1 MEKAFEHAHFIWPA
15 GLSGE
20 DSYAEFLTSFEA
32 PEEKAVCRIS
42 CDGDYTLF
50 LNGEAVGCNQYGDFE
65 YYKISLS
72 EKRQKHARRAGLA
85 FRFPQSAL
93 PSRRARS
100 HF

>member
-42 CDGDYTLF
+42 CDGDRRRNSAVP
-50 LNGEAVGCNQYGDFE
+50 NGS
-65 YYKISLS
+65 IMI
-72 EKRQKHARRAGLA
+72 
-85 FRFPQSAL
+85 AL
-93 PSRRARS
+93 PPITV
-100 HF
+100 